1 MEVTIYEGLG
11 RYDVIYRE
19 IGIHGK
25 YAKKYY
31 FYVILL
37 HQCIC
42 VCCLNVGEGLAWKEI
57 KHNIH
62 SNLEEVCFCGSIK
75 YRDESDSSCF
85 N

>member
-11 RYDVIYRE
+11 RYDMIYRE

-31 FYVILL
+31 FYVICYTNVLCML
-37 HQCIC
+37 F
-42 VCCLNVGEGLAWKEI
+42 NVGEGLAWKEI